1 MINKLHRL
9 GYTESYSETQNYKYW
24 FDRKGDYIQDISGNV
39 DTILEESYE
48 QINDEV
54 AVDAALED
62 LSIPTDSESDDQVI
76 SIEVGEAS
84 HAIT

>member
-1 MINKLHRL
+1 MINKLHWL
-9 GYTESYSETQNYKYW
+9 GYAESYSETQNYKYW
-24 FDRKGDYIQDISGNV
+24 FDRKGDYIQDIAGTV
-39 DTILEESYE
+39 DTISEESDE
-48 QINDEV
+48 QIDDEV